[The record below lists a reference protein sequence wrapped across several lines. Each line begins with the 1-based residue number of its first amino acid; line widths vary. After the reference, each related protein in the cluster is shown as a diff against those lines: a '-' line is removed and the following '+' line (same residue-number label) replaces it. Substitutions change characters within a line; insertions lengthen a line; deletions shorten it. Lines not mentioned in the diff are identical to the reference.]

1 VALWSKFVSDMTQ
14 KKFVTDLYSEIE
26 DDNVFNG
33 AAALAYYWMLA
44 IFPLTIF
51 LLSLLPFLP
60 IPNLKDAIMDLLGQ
74 ALPREAATLFTDVV
88 SEVTSNTSGGLLSFG
103 LLFTLWSASSG
114 LYAIMQ
120 QLNITYDV
128 KEGRSFW
135 RVRGV
140 ALLLTV
146 MFLVMIVGAFALV
159 VFGGVVQDWLASFM
173 GQSSLLLGFFAALRW
188 IIIIGLILMG
198 FAIIYYFGPDVEQ
211 KFQFITPGSIIGSAL
226 LIAASVGFSFYV
238 SNFSDYTATYG
249 SIGAVII
256 LLLWLYL
263 AGLVILLGSEVNA
276 LLEHYN
282 PAGKN
287 KGEKTEPE
295 PELG

>member
-1 VALWSKFVSDMTQ
+1 MTR
-14 KKFVTDLYSEIE
+14 KRFVTDLYSEIE

-44 IFPLTIF
+44 IFPAAIF

-60 IPNLKDAIMDLLGQ
+60 VPNLEDAIMDLLRQ
-74 ALPREAATLFTDVV
+74 AMPQEAATLFTNVV
-88 SEVTSNTSGGLLSFG
+88 SEVTSTTSGGLLSFG

-128 KEGRSFW
+128 KEGRSFLK
-135 RVRGV
+135 VRGV
-140 ALLLTV
+140 ALLLTI
-146 MFLVMIVGAFALV
+146 MFFVMIIGAFGLV
-159 VFGGVVQDWLASFM
+159 VFGGVLQDWLAGILGESPI
-173 GQSSLLLGFFAALRW
+173 LLGFFSALRW
-188 IIIIGLILMG
+188 VIIACLILLG
-198 FAIIYYFGPDVEQ
+198 FAMIYYYGPDVEQ
-211 KFQFITPGSIIGSAL
+211 RFQFITPGSLIGAL
-226 LIAASVGFSFYV
+226 LLIGASVAFSFYV
-238 SNFSDYTATYG
+238 SNFGDYTATYG

-276 LLEHYN
+276 LLEDYN
-282 PAGKN
+282 PQGKR
-287 KGEKTEPE
+287 KGEKTES
-295 PELG
+295 